1 MIIVRLV
8 FLLFIVA
15 FGFIMHRLFVIQV
28 LSSDHYIPIQKF
40 VTVIKDLSL
49 RGEIFDTNNSPLAVN
64 TQVFTVYGNTDKLRK
79 EYTIR
84 QELQNILR
92 IKNSTMSAIL
102 DREEWQKMKTGISTD
117 TKDKIKQYYPTYIN
131 IEDEWVRAYPE
142 GSMSAQVLGF
152 VGRDDIGN
160 PKGYV
165 GVEGYFEQ
173 ELRGLPSV
181 SERESD
187 LRGVSF
193 IGGVSN
199 GASGRAGM
207 SLRLTI
213 DRNLQK
219 IVEDRLYKGVEQYD
233 AKQGGAIVMEPYT
246 GKIRAIGCVPSFS
259 PEKYFEYK
267 DADFTNGLIS
277 TIYEPGSTFK
287 PLIVA
292 MGLDTKSIKADEIF
306 DEEGPLSIGE
316 YDIRTWNNEY
326 SGRISTT
333 QVLEKSSNVGMVQI
347 IQNIKKQSVNDY
359 LNNLGFREK
368 TGIEIQGEAVGI
380 VKNSSEWYPIDY
392 ATISFGQGIAITPI
406 QLVSAFSSLANDG
419 YVVKPTLVENITDSS
434 GERVYTSSTVN
445 KRTVYSPKTVS
456 TMKKMLNSAIENS
469 EAIYPQKPE
478 GYSFCG
484 KTGTAQIPIEGH
496 YDPSKTIASFIGF
509 FPCDKPK
516 MLVFVMYKEP
526 AGSIWGSE
534 TAAPTFFEIAKRLIL
549 YYNIAP

>member
-1 MIIVRLV
+1 MTIVRLV

-40 VTVIKDLSL
+40 VTVTKDLSL
-49 RGEIFDTNNSPLAVN
+49 RGEIFDTNNTPLAVN
-64 TQVFTVYGNTDKLRK
+64 TQVFTLYGNTDKLRK
-79 EYTIR
+79 EYAIR
-84 QELQNILR
+84 KKLQNILR

-102 DREEWQKMKTGISTD
+102 DREQWQKIKSGVSTD
-117 TKDKIKQYYPTYIN
+117 TKDKVKQYYPTYIN

-142 GSMSAQVLGF
+142 GSMSAQLLGF

-199 GASGRAGM
+199 GISGRAGM

-233 AKQGGAIVMEPYT
+233 AKQGCAIVMEPYT

-292 MGLDTKSIKADEIF
+292 MGLDTKSIKSDQMF
-306 DEEGPLSIGE
+306 DETGPLSIGE

-347 IQNIKKQSVNDY
+347 IQNIKKQLVNDY

-368 TGIEIQGEAVGI
+368 TGIEIQGETTGI
-380 VKNSSEWYPIDY
+380 VKDSSEWYPIDY

-456 TMKKMLNSAIENS
+456 IMKKMLNDAIENS
-469 EAIYPQKPE
+469 EATYPQKPE

-526 AGSIWGSE
+526 SGSIWGSE

>member
-233 AKQGGAIVMEPYT
+233 AKQGCAIVMEPYT

>member
-1 MIIVRLV
+1 MTIVKLV
-8 FLLFIVA
+8 FLLFIIA
-15 FGFIMHRLFVIQV
+15 FGFVMHRLFVIQV
-28 LSSDHYIPIQKF
+28 LSSDNYIPIQKF
-40 VTVIKDLSL
+40 VTVTKDLSL
-49 RGEIFDTNNSPLAVN
+49 RGEIFDTNNTPLAVN
-64 TQVFTVYGNTDKLRK
+64 TQEYTVYGNTDKLRK
-79 EYTIR
+79 EYDIR
-84 QELQNILR
+84 RQLQSLLK
-92 IKNSTMSAIL
+92 IKDSTMSAIL
-102 DREEWQKMKTGISTD
+102 DKKQWQKIKSGISSD
-117 TKDKIKQYYPTYIN
+117 TKDKIKRYFPTYIN

-193 IGGVSN
+193 IGGASD
-199 GASGRAGM
+199 GSSGRAGL
-207 SLRLTI
+207 SLKLTI

-219 IVEDRLYKGVEQYD
+219 IVEDRLYKGVEQFD
-233 AKQGGAIVMEPYT
+233 AKQGCAVVMEPYT

-259 PEKYFEYK
+259 PEKYYEYK

-292 MGLDTKSIKADEIF
+292 MGLDTKSIKTDQIF
-306 DEEGPLSIGE
+306 DEKGPYSIGE

-333 QVLEKSSNVGMVQI
+333 QILEKSSNVGMVKI
-347 IQNIKKQSVNDY
+347 IEKIQKKSVNEY
-359 LNNLGFREK
+359 LNKLGFREK
-368 TGIEIQGEAVGI
+368 TGIEIQGETTGI
-380 VKNSSEWYPIDY
+380 VKDSGQWYPIDY
-392 ATISFGQGIAITPI
+392 ATLSFGQGIAITPI
-406 QLVSAFSSLANDG
+406 QLISAFSSLANDG
-419 YVVKPTLVENITDSS
+419 YVVKPTVIENITDSS
-434 GERVYTSSTVN
+434 GKKVYTSSTLN
-445 KRTVYSPKTVS
+445 KRTVYSPKTVK
-456 TMKKMLNSAIENS
+456 TMKKMLNAAIENS
-469 EAIYPQKPE
+469 EASYPQKPA

-496 YDPSKTIASFIGF
+496 YDPTKTIASFIGF

-516 MLVFVMYKEP
+516 VLIFVMYKEP
-526 AGSIWGSE
+526 SGSIWGSE
-534 TAAPTFFEIAKRLIL
+534 TAAPTFFEIANRLIL

>member
-1 MIIVRLV
+1 MTIVRLV
-8 FLLFIVA
+8 FLFFVIA

-28 LSSDHYIPIQKF
+28 LSSDNYIPIQKF
-40 VTVIKDLSL
+40 VTVTKDLSL
-49 RGEIFDTNNSPLAVN
+49 RGEIFDTNKTPLAVN
-64 TQVFTVYGNTDKLRK
+64 TQEYTVYGNTDRLRK
-79 EYTIR
+79 EYDIR
-84 QELQNILR
+84 KSLQNILK
-92 IKNSTMSAIL
+92 IKDSTMSAIL
-102 DREEWQKMKTGISTD
+102 DKKQWQKIKSGVSTD
-117 TKDKIKQYYPTYIN
+117 TKDKIEKYYPTYIN

-193 IGGVSN
+193 TGGASN
-199 GASGRAGM
+199 GSSGRAGM

-219 IVEDRLYKGVEQYD
+219 IVEDQLYKGVEHFD
-233 AKQGGAIVMEPYT
+233 AKQGCAIVMEPYT

-259 PEKYFEYK
+259 PEKYYEYK

-287 PLIVA
+287 PLVVA
-292 MGLDTKSIKADEIF
+292 MGLDTKSIKSDQVF
-306 DEEGPLSIGE
+306 DEKGPYRIGE
-316 YDIRTWNNEY
+316 YTIQTWNNEY
-326 SGRISTT
+326 SGKITTT
-333 QVLEKSSNVGMVQI
+333 QILEKSSNVGMVKI
-347 IQNIKKQSVNDY
+347 IEKIKKNLVNDY
-359 LNNLGFREK
+359 LNKLGFREK
-368 TGIEIQGEAVGI
+368 TGIEIQGETTGI
-380 VKNSSEWYPIDY
+380 VKDSGQWYPIDY
-392 ATISFGQGIAITPI
+392 ATLSFGQGIAITPI
-406 QLVSAFSSLANDG
+406 QLVAAFSALANDG
-419 YVVKPTLVENITDSS
+419 YVVKPTIIDDITDSS
-434 GERVYTSSTVN
+434 GKKVYTSSTVN
-445 KRTVYSPKTVS
+445 KRTVYSPKTIS
-456 TMKKMLNSAIENS
+456 TMKKMLNDAIEHS
-469 EAIYPQKPE
+469 EATYAQKPA

-484 KTGTAQIPIEGH
+484 KTGTSQIPIEGH
-496 YDPSKTIASFIGF
+496 YDPTKTIASFIGF

-516 MLVFVMYKEP
+516 MLIFVMYKEP
-526 AGSIWGSE
+526 KGSIWGSE
-534 TAAPTFFEIAKRLIL
+534 TAAPTFFEIANRLIL